1 MMLSNTSRA
10 PCGPCRRPAAGF
22 TLVELLITVAVVS
35 FLLALAVPAFRSFMQ
50 SDQQWV
56 QQNTLVM
63 GLNAAR
69 SEAIKQ
75 DVAGGVQVCSS
86 TDGATCTNTPWGQG
100 WIVLSSANA
109 TPLQVIGALPT
120 GTTLSEA
127 NNNFSVT
134 FLSNGAVNT
143 AVAFKMCDARGGA
156 QARYSQVTAM
166 GRVVSSPTVG
176 QDLSSPPQPLVCP

>member
-1 MMLSNTSRA
+1 VL
-10 PCGPCRRPAAGF
+10 
-22 TLVELLITVAVVS
+22 S

-50 SDQQWV
+50 NDQQWV

-75 DVAGGVQVCSS
+75 DVAGGVSVCASA
-86 TDGATCTNTPWGQG
+86 DGATCAGTSWAQG

-109 TPLQVIGALPT
+109 TPLQVVGALPT
-120 GTTLSEA
+120 GTTLTEV

-143 AVAFKMCDARGGA
+143 AVAFRMCDARGA
-156 QARYSQVTAM
+156 TQARYSQVTSM